1 MRRGFA
7 TIRSEFQERLVHSLH
22 SRTKKSCLS
31 LATVTMALAGALS
44 FPAGAA
50 PHAPM
55 PPQSAAH
62 TSVARE
68 VGVIKSISGNNI
80 ILATD
85 SGAEIAVQL
94 LDNARKVRVEPGQK
108 DLKSAA
114 PIELSDLHPG
124 DRILVWG
131 EPSSDRKS
139 FTASGLIAM
148 VRSDLEAKHA
158 QEREEWRKNG
168 IGGLVTSVDPAAGT
182 VTISVTT
189 FAGIKTVTIHT
200 TKSTILRRYSPE
212 SVRFDDAKPAPL
224 GQIEP
229 GDQLRARGTLSADGS
244 EFTADEI
251 VSGTFRNIAGTIA
264 AIDPQAK
271 TITVQDLIEK
281 KSVVVR
287 ITDESQLRKLPPEFA
302 QRIAFRMKQAMT
314 GANQPES
321 SAPAEGGARRPSG
334 GHADFQQILNRIPPS
349 TIADLQKGDAVMI
362 VTTAGDSS
370 GEVTAITLVDGVE
383 PILAAAPN
391 NRQAMTLSPW
401 SLGGA
406 PAGEGDDAS
415 Q

>member
-1 MRRGFA
+1 MHSLQSHIAKFGLCLATAAMGFA
-7 TIRSEFQERLVHSLH
+7 GPPSSG
-22 SRTKKSCLS
+22 
-31 LATVTMALAGALS
+31 AGAGPNLS
-44 FPAGAA
+44 V
-50 PHAPM
+50 
-55 PPQSAAH
+55 PPPRQSAAQG
-62 TSVARE
+62 SVVRE
-68 VGVIKSISGNNI
+68 VGVIKSISGNSI
-80 ILATD
+80 TLATD
-85 SGAEIAVQL
+85 SGAEISVHL
-94 LDNARKVRVEPGQK
+94 LDNARKMRVEPGQK
-108 DLKSAA
+108 DLKSAT

-131 EPSSDRKS
+131 EPSSDQKS

-148 VRSDLEAKHA
+148 VRSDLEARHQ
-158 QEREEWRKNG
+158 QEREEWQKNG
-168 IGGLVTSVDPAAGT
+168 IGGLVTGVDPAAGT

-189 FAGIKTVTIHT
+189 FAGVKSVTIHST
-200 TKSTILRRYSPE
+200 RTTILRRYAPE

-229 GDQLRARGTLSADGS
+229 GDQLRARGTRSPDGS

-251 VSGTFRNIAGTIA
+251 VSGKFRNIAGTIT

-271 TITVQDLIEK
+271 TITIQDLIAK

-287 ITDESQLRKLPPEFA
+287 ITDESQMRKLPPEFA

-314 GANQPES
+314 SANPPQG
-321 SAPAEGGARRPSG
+321 SAPAQAGARAPAG
-334 GHADFQQILNRIPPS
+334 GHADFQQILNRIPAS

-362 VTTAGDSS
+362 VTTEGDSS
-370 GEVTAITLVDGVE
+370 GQVTAITLVDGVE